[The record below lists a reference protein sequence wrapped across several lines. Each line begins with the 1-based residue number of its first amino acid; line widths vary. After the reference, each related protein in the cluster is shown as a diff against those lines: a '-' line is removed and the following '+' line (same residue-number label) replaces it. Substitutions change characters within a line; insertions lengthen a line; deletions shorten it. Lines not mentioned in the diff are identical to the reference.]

1 MALHLETM
9 NKESFC
15 LSKNDV
21 LTRVGLGST
30 FGHTSLVLLSGP
42 NFIFAQ

>member
-9 NKESFC
+9 NKESCC

-21 LTRVGLGST
+21 LTSVGLGST
-30 FGHTSLVLLSGP
+30 FGLTCLVLLFGP